1 MPTAAKLVAALT
13 FAALGY
19 LAAEVFK
26 ASMPERTV
34 WGYFSLI
41 SAGTGL
47 LCGWALMGD
56 LVGRGYRAAMGYGL
70 RTMIQAVG
78 LVVIGFSIYDA
89 VLRSTKLR
97 YDGPMEAVLGM
108 FQFALEYLGKMATP
122 QMIGTLLLGGIL
134 GGVAAEWANRRWK

>member
-1 MPTAAKLVAALT
+1 MPTAAKLVAALA

-26 ASMPERTV
+26 VSMPERTV
-34 WGYFSLI
+34 WGHFSLI

-56 LVGRGYRAAMGYGL
+56 LAGQGYRAAMGYGL

-78 LVVIGFSIYDA
+78 LLVIGFSIYDA

-108 FQFALEYLGKMATP
+108 FELALDYLGKMATAP
-122 QMIGTLLLGGIL
+122 MIGTLLLGGVL
-134 GGVAAEWANRRWK
+134 GGVAAEWAGRRWK